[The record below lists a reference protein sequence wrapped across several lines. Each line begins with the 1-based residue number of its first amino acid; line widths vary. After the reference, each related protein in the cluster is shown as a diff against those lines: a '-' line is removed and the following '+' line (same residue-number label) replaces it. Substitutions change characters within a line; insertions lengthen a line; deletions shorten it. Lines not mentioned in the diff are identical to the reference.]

1 MTATTPQITHQNLF
15 NETGF
20 VNVSKNYLLFAEKI
34 VDQYNNQET
43 DIKDFIKKEFPKKSV
58 IKLDDIIIA
67 GEYSNY
73 IISIKKKEFKLDFD
87 FSIIDKD
94 VKNWTNLNALIKQ
107 IVKTRV
113 TELIF
118 IRQEKKLAEIQKRY
132 KLLTDINKGA
142 TKKSMN
148 MIKAER
154 LTMFDFDKTDTL
166 FDCIKEEGKFDE
178 VKKNMEDKRF
188 LHLRT
193 NYQYVYDAILSY
205 LKLYRYSLKDKEA
218 AELNKR
224 NGDKIVMMIQGK
236 DADEISTKEY
246 EKRLRIQDDWQ
257 AFCTRAGL
265 TTADE
270 RNKLAKELQLLQD
283 GSNIPAMTL
292 LKVDGCDTLEFDPNF
307 ISYKLK
313 KVDAQ
318 NSNLKNVTD
327 DNGRYI
333 SEIILYVEPQ
343 YLTSIL
349 DVSGKGSGGWA
360 YIAYPL
366 GKILKRVFEVE
377 ELHKKL
383 IRFCIKHKFK
393 RSKGDQWSSGYRD
406 VYDEIHADI
415 YFKEATEY
423 RWKGEPCLLI
433 VLNEKKLKEYAQRV
447 YKRSI
452 KKNGKFARSEA
463 REYILTALEVIR
475 LAMDNK
481 EKDLTRILHFQYI
494 APAIHIYVSKLPKE
508 ECKALE
514 KSLVLG

>member
-1 MTATTPQITHQNLF
+1 MTDTTPQITQPNPF
-15 NETGF
+15 EFKAGF
-20 VNVSKNYLLFAEKI
+20 VKVDADYMLYVEKTD
-34 VDQYNNQET
+34 DQYKRKEADIKEFIKNISKRKNTIKLNELKISNKNEEYTIKIRDKELKIEFDFKSIET
-43 DIKDFIKKEFPKKSV
+43 D
-58 IKLDDIIIA
+58 
-67 GEYSNY
+67 
-73 IISIKKKEFKLDFD
+73 
-87 FSIIDKD
+87 
-94 VKNWTNLNALIKQ
+94 VKCWTNLQTVIKQ
-107 IVKTRV
+107 FLVNKV
-113 TELIF
+113 TV
-118 IRQEKKLAEIQKRY
+118 LAYNYLQTQFRALTEVQKG
-132 KLLTDINKGA
+132 I